1 MKYPK
6 KPFWIRVAVCFL
18 TFWILV
24 GTNGFAQQKKKTG
37 GKAAGRSKTTAN
49 GSADPKNWK
58 LGVALYTFNQFTFP
72 EQLAKADSAGLKF
85 VEGYTFGKAGAAL
98 KDSLI
103 MNLSSAGIEK
113 LRQQVSD
120 RGLLMESVYLVG
132 GKTVDKWVREFELAK
147 KLNVKYVTAEPP
159 VDLWDSVDSLAGAYG
174 VKVAL
179 HNHWKGTSAY
189 WHPDSVL
196 AALKNHPN
204 FRVCADIG
212 HWPKSGIDPVE
223 GLKKLEGHLIAL
235 HLKDI
240 AAYND
245 PKLKDV
251 PVGTGV
257 INFSDVFKELKRQ
270 NFNGHII
277 IERDT
282 QDKPSNLP
290 VVIQTV
296 RYYNDQLGLTPV
308 R

>member
-1 MKYPK
+1 MT
-6 KPFWIRVAVCFL
+6 
-18 TFWILV
+18 TFNRPAWMRFGVFFTMLWFV
-24 GTNGFAQQKKKTG
+24 GFTNGFAQAKKKNG
-37 GKAAGRSKTTAN
+37 GKT
-49 GSADPKNWK
+49 DPRDWK
-58 LGVALYTFNQFTFP
+58 LGVALYTFNQFPFP

-85 VEGYTFGKAGAAL
+85 VEGYTFGKAGAEL
-98 KDSLI
+98 RDSLI
-103 MNLSSAGIEK
+103 MNLSGDGIEK
-113 LRQQVSD
+113 LRRQVSD
-120 RGLLMESVYLVG
+120 KGLRMESVYLVG

-147 KLNVKYVTAEPP
+147 KLQVKYVTAEPP
-159 VDLWDSVDSLAGAYG
+159 VELWDSVDSLAGAYG
-174 VKVAL
+174 LKVAL
-179 HNHWKGTSAY
+179 HNHWKGVSAY

-204 FRVCADIG
+204 FKVCADLG
-212 HWPKSGIDPVE
+212 HWPKSGINPVE

-257 INFSDVFKELKRQ
+257 INFPEVFKELKRQ
-270 NFNGHII
+270 NFSGHII

-296 RYYNDQLGLTPV
+296 KYYNEQLGLTPV

>member
-1 MKYPK
+1 MKKSEPT
-6 KPFWIRVAVCFL
+6 IRKRKIVPALFFL
-18 TFWILV
+18 AALLV
-24 GTNGFAQQKKKTG
+24 ISTNLFAQNKKKV
-37 GKAAGRSKTTAN
+37 AGAS
-49 GSADPKNWK
+49 DPKNWK
-58 LGVALYTFNQFTFP
+58 LGVALYTFNPFPFP

-85 VEGYTFGKAGAAL
+85 VEGYTFGKGGAEL

-113 LRQQVSD
+113 LNRQVKD
-120 RGLLMESVYLVG
+120 MGLRMESIYLVG
-132 GKTVDKWVREFELAK
+132 GKTIDKWTREFELAK
-147 KLNVKYVTAEPP
+147 KLNVIYVTAEPP
-159 VDLWDSVDSLAGAYG
+159 IDLWDSVDSLAGVYG
-174 VKVAL
+174 MKVAL

-212 HWPKSGIDPVE
+212 HWPKSGINPVE

-257 INFSDVFKELKRQ
+257 IDFPAVFKELKRQ
-270 NFNGHII
+270 NFSGHII
-277 IERDT
+277 IERDA

-290 VVIQTV
+290 SVIQTV
-296 RYYNDQLGLTPV
+296 RYYNEQLGLRPV
-308 R
+308 K

>member
-1 MKYPK
+1 M
-6 KPFWIRVAVCFL
+6 FS
-18 TFWILV
+18 
-24 GTNGFAQQKKKTG
+24 TNLFAQPKQKIAG
-37 GKAAGRSKTTAN
+37 GSDA
-49 GSADPKNWK
+49 KNWK
-58 LGVALYTFNQFTFP
+58 LGVALYTFNPFPFP

-85 VEGYTFGKAGAAL
+85 VEGYTFGKAGSEL

-103 MNLSSAGIEK
+103 MNLSASGIEK
-113 LRQQVSD
+113 LNKLVKNK
-120 RGLLMESVYLVG
+120 GLRMESIYIVG
-132 GKTVDKWVREFELAK
+132 GKTIDKWTREFELAK
-147 KLNVKYVTAEPP
+147 KLNVRYVTAEPP
-159 VDLWDSVDSLAGAYG
+159 INLWDSVDSLAGAYG
-174 VKVAL
+174 IKVAL
-179 HNHWKGTSAY
+179 HNHWKGVSAY

-212 HWPKSGIDPVE
+212 HWPKSGINPVE

-257 INFSDVFKELKRQ
+257 IDFPAVFRELMRQ
-270 NFNGHII
+270 KFTGHII
-277 IERDT
+277 IERDA

-290 VVIQTV
+290 AVVQTV
-296 RYYNDQLGLTPV
+296 RYYYDQLGLRPV